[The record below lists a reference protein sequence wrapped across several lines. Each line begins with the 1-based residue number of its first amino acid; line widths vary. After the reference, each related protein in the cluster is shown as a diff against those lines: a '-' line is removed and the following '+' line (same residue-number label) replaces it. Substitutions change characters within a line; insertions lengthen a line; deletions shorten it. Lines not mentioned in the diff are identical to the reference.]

1 MNIIRAAI
9 IGLMVFPM
17 VSMTGCVLIPGDL
30 YIVGE
35 GGYQDVK
42 ISQDEGTFERN
53 DYTYGAALGYGLSLS
68 RLYVGGEFGVAVSSF
83 KDDLAVPAQ
92 TVPEGDDATTP
103 MEMEMPMEMERSARI
118 EENYILHAVVDGG
131 VYVFEDLLVFG
142 RAGYIYVDSDIDSAN
157 VDGLDDEFSVFAF
170 GGGVEYEI
178 GLGLGVRVT
187 YLRHEDDDRDADDV
201 RVGIIWRF

>member
-9 IGLMVFPM
+9 IGLMVFPI
-17 VSMTGCVLIPGDL
+17 VSMTGCALPGDL

-42 ISQDEGTFERN
+42 ISQDVVVDSAEVEGTFERN
-53 DYTYGAALGYGLSLS
+53 DYTYGAAVGYGLSLS
-68 RLYVGGEFGVAVSSF
+68 RLYVGGEFGVAASSF
-83 KDDLAVPAQ
+83 KDDLAVP
-92 TVPEGDDATTP
+92 EGTATLP
-103 MEMEMPMEMERSARI
+103 MASAPRI
-118 EENYILHAVVDGG
+118 EENYILHVVVDGG

-142 RAGYIYVDSDIDSAN
+142 RAGYIYVDADIKDSED

-201 RVGIIWRF
+201 RMGIIWRF

>member
-9 IGLMVFPM
+9 IGLMVFPII
-17 VSMTGCVLIPGDL
+17 SMTGCVLPGDF

-42 ISQDEGTFERN
+42 ISQDVSVPDAIGSDTRQTVEGTFEKN
-53 DYTYGAALGYGLSLS
+53 DYTYGAALGYGLSLA
-68 RLYVGGEFGVAVSSF
+68 RLYVGGEVGVTASSF
-83 KDDLAVPAQ
+83 KDDLAVPGEETGA
-92 TVPEGDDATTP
+92 
-103 MEMEMPMEMERSARI
+103 RARI

-131 VYVFEDLLVFG
+131 IYVLEDLLVFG
-142 RAGYIYVDSDIDSAN
+142 RAGYIYVDADIKGRAN

-178 GLGLGVRVT
+178 GLGLGVRIT

-201 RVGIIWRF
+201 RVGIVWRF

>member
-9 IGLMVFPM
+9 IGLMVFPI
-17 VSMTGCVLIPGDL
+17 VSMTGCALPGDF

-53 DYTYGAALGYGLSLS
+53 DYTYGAAVGYGLSLS
-68 RLYVGGEFGVAVSSF
+68 KLYVGGEFGVAASSF
-83 KDDLAVPAQ
+83 KDDLAVP
-92 TVPEGDDATTP
+92 EGDDATTS
-103 MEMEMPMEMERSARI
+103 MEMEMPMEMERSAARI

-131 VYVFEDLLVFG
+131 IYVFEDLLVFG
-142 RAGYIYVDSDIDSAN
+142 RAGYIYVDADIKDSED

-201 RVGIIWRF
+201 RMGIIWRF

>member
-1 MNIIRAAI
+1 MNLIRAAI

-42 ISQDEGTFERN
+42 ISQDEGTFERD
-53 DYTYGAALGYGLSLS
+53 DYTYGGALGYGLSLS
-68 RLYVGGEFGVAVSSF
+68 RLYVGGEFGLAASSF
-83 KDDLAVPAQ
+83 KDDLAAP
-92 TVPEGDDATTP
+92 VPEGDET
-103 MEMEMPMEMERSARI
+103 MPMEMERSSARI

-142 RAGYIYVDSDIDSAN
+142 RAGYIYVDSDIEDNVN
-157 VDGLDDEFSVFAF
+157 VDNLDDAFSIFAF

-187 YLRHEDDDRDADDV
+187 YLRHEDDDRDAHDV
-201 RVGIIWRF
+201 RVGIVWRL

>member
-1 MNIIRAAI
+1 MNIIRASI

-83 KDDLAVPAQ
+83 KDDLAAPA
-92 TVPEGDDATTP
+92 PEGDDATTP
-103 MEMEMPMEMERSARI
+103 MEMERSAARI

-131 VYVFEDLLVFG
+131 IYVFEDLLVFG
-142 RAGYIYVDSDIDSAN
+142 RAGYIYVDSDIDSAT
-157 VDGLDDEFSVFAF
+157 VDNLDDEFSVFAF

-201 RVGIIWRF
+201 RAGIIWRF

>member
-1 MNIIRAAI
+1 
-9 IGLMVFPM
+9 MVFPI
-17 VSMTGCVLIPGDL
+17 VSMTGCALPGDF

-42 ISQDEGTFERN
+42 ISQDVVVDSAEVDGTFEGN
-53 DYTYGAALGYGLSLS
+53 DYTYGGAVGYGLSLS
-68 RLYVGGEFGVAVSSF
+68 RLYVGGEVGVAASSF
-83 KDDLAVPAQ
+83 KDDLSVSTAAPNA
-92 TVPEGDDATTP
+92 
-103 MEMEMPMEMERSARI
+103 RARI

-142 RAGYIYVDSDIDSAN
+142 RAGYIYVDADIKDSED
-157 VDGLDDEFSVFAF
+157 VDGLDDKFSVFAF

-201 RVGIIWRF
+201 RMGIIWRF

>member
-1 MNIIRAAI
+1 
-9 IGLMVFPM
+9 MVFPI
-17 VSMTGCVLIPGDL
+17 VSMTGCVLPGDF

-42 ISQDEGTFERN
+42 ISQDVVVGSETVEGTFERN

-92 TVPEGDDATTP
+92 TVPEGEEPPPIA
-103 MEMEMPMEMERSARI
+103 RAARI

-131 VYVFEDLLVFG
+131 IYVFEDLLVFG
-142 RAGYIYVDSDIDSAN
+142 RAGYIYVDSDIDSAT
-157 VDGLDDEFSVFAF
+157 VDNLDDKFSVFAF

-201 RVGIIWRF
+201 RAGIIWRF

>member
-53 DYTYGAALGYGLSLS
+53 DYTYGAAVGYGLSLS
-68 RLYVGGEFGVAVSSF
+68 KLYVGGEFGVAASSF
-83 KDDLAVPAQ
+83 KDDLAA
-92 TVPEGDDATTP
+92 
-103 MEMEMPMEMERSARI
+103 SAPDGEETASAPRI
-118 EENYILHAVVDGG
+118 EENYILHAVADGG

-142 RAGYIYVDSDIDSAN
+142 RAGYIYVDADIKDSED

>member
-9 IGLMVFPM
+9 IGLMVFPI
-17 VSMTGCVLIPGDL
+17 VSMTGCVLPGDF

-42 ISQDEGTFERN
+42 ISQDVVVDSETVEGTFESN
-53 DYTYGAALGYGLSLS
+53 DYTYGGAVGYGLSLS
-68 RLYVGGEFGVAVSSF
+68 RLYVGGEVGVAASSF
-83 KDDLAVPAQ
+83 KDDLAVP
-92 TVPEGDDATTP
+92 EGDDTTTP
-103 MEMEMPMEMERSARI
+103 MEMERSAARI

-142 RAGYIYVDSDIDSAN
+142 RAGYIYVDADIKDSED

-201 RVGIIWRF
+201 RMGIIWRF